1 MKFSSSFLSVL
12 MVTGLFSCQQ
22 QMATLPTAPLNQAS
36 SLASTEIAP
45 IPLSALDNQRPDA
58 IDLGD
63 TSQEELFS
71 AEESQSIA
79 RLIAQAEVKIAAE
92 DAAHAA
98 ETGSFSTQSADQGK
112 DVDIEMFLY
121 HPKYGKK
128 AKSWGID
135 NAYEF
140 LQAGRSPWRRWV
152 LRLKLEGLFAPKDF
166 SRQVLFWVEQ
176 ADLLRLKDVNKDQ
189 AWLLVASGI
198 TSVPDLARRSSFELG
213 AMVVSMQI
221 TGVTYGIDA
230 PSLSELQDWAKE
242 AQGLD
247 PVIY

>member
-1 MKFSSSFLSVL
+1 MKLLPLALSL
-12 MVTGLFSCQQ
+12 MTVASIVSCQS
-22 QMATLPTAPLNQAS
+22 TSPVAPEASVSSQKLQAVKAEPIA
-36 SLASTEIAP
+36 LAA
-45 IPLSALDNQRPDA
+45 QRPDL

-63 TSQEELFS
+63 TQTPEVFS
-71 AEESQSIA
+71 TAEQAAIEK
-79 RLIAQAEVKIAAE
+79 LIAQAEPKIAEE
-92 DAAHAA
+92 DAARGMQSKADF
-98 ETGSFSTQSADQGK
+98 TIQSADQGK

-121 HPKYGKK
+121 HPKYGQK

-166 SRQVLFWVEQ
+166 SRQLLFWVEQ
-176 ADLLRLKDVNKDQ
+176 ADLLRLKEVNKDQ

-221 TGVTYGIDA
+221 TALTYGIDA
-230 PSLSELQDWAKE
+230 PSLSELKDWAEE
-242 AQGLD
+242 AQTLD

>member
-1 MKFSSSFLSVL
+1 MKLLPLALSL
-12 MVTGLFSCQQ
+12 MTVASVVSCQSTSPVAPEASVSSQ
-22 QMATLPTAPLNQAS
+22 TLQVVKAEPIA
-36 SLASTEIAP
+36 LAA
-45 IPLSALDNQRPDA
+45 QRPDL

-63 TSQEELFS
+63 TQTPEVFS
-71 AEESQSIA
+71 TAEQAAIEK
-79 RLIAQAEVKIAAE
+79 LIAQAEPKIAEE
-92 DAAHAA
+92 DAARGMQSKADFA
-98 ETGSFSTQSADQGK
+98 IQSADQGK

-121 HPKYGKK
+121 HPKYGQK

-166 SRQVLFWVEQ
+166 SRQLLFWVEQ

-221 TGVTYGIDA
+221 TALTYGIDA
-230 PSLSELQDWAKE
+230 PSLSELKDWAEE
-242 AQGLD
+242 AQTLD